1 VEQVK
6 HHSDPQPVVVASD
19 NHLRLV
25 DLEVQHL
32 HHLDKLQLVAGVL
45 EVIVR
50 FIFYYHTFLLL
61 INYSN

>member
-1 VEQVK
+1 MEQVK
-6 HHSDPQPVVVASD
+6 HHSDPQPVVVASA

-32 HHLDKLQLVAGVL
+32 HHLDKPQLVVGVL

-50 FIFYYHTFLLL
+50 FIVYATLFYC
-61 INYSN
+61 